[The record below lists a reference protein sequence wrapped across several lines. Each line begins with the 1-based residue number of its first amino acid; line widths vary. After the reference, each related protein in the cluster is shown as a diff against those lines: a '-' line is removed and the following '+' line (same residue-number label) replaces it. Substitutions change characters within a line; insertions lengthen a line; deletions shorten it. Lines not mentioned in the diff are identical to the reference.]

1 MLLFPQSNKMDFVMS
16 GPSNLIVYFEQPL
29 NDPMRICLRLEQLF
43 INLEENLKKSGEIH
57 SQAAL
62 TALVRMMDVIDRPD
76 FKSKL
81 MQTLTQ
87 MTATLNKLRSSPEVD
102 PKKLAQMLQDLDAH
116 ITFLLHSKIA
126 EKCRHND
133 FLKHLRLQFNNP
145 GGPCSYKSPSYQLW
159 LGLPAEQRLSDLMTW
174 REEYVALENLVTMIL
189 KITRES
195 AKMQAI
201 ICENGFHHQT
211 LDPNLPCEIVR
222 VGIPAKYVI
231 YPEISAGKHR
241 LSIRLLHPDFQ
252 DTGRAVQ
259 TTETVSIEL
268 YCCRS

>member
-1 MLLFPQSNKMDFVMS
+1 MS
-16 GPSNLIVYFEQPL
+16 KSSSHIVYFEQPL

-43 INLEENLKKSGEIH
+43 INLEENLDKPSQLN
-57 SQAAL
+57 SQAAV
-62 TALVRMMDVIDRPD
+62 TALVRVMDVIDRPD
-76 FKSKL
+76 LKSKL

-87 MTATLNKLRSSPEVD
+87 ITASLSKLESSSNIDSERRGTMLN
-102 PKKLAQMLQDLDAH
+102 DLDSH
-116 ITFLLHSKIA
+116 ITFLLHTKIA
-126 EKCRHND
+126 EKGRHND

-159 LGLPAEQRLSDLMTW
+159 LELTPEERLHHLKIW
-174 REEYVALENLVTMIL
+174 REEFVALEDLVNIIL

-195 AKMQAI
+195 AKLQKI
-201 ICENGFHHQT
+201 ECEEGFYHQT

-222 VGIPAKYVI
+222 VGIPSEFVI

-241 LSIRLLHPDFQ
+241 LSIRLLHPDFEL
-252 DTGRAVQ
+252 TGRATQ
-259 TTETVSIEL
+259 VSQPVSLEL